1 MPKKTE
7 NDIVIKTARYGSLYV
22 MRYGS
27 PRPEP
32 IDPIHKEPIIPTP
45 RPNPGPVRYG
55 SPRPEPPKKSS
66 KLKRIIDIIK
76 EK

>member
-1 MPKKTE
+1 
-7 NDIVIKTARYGSLYV
+7 